1 MNYTQAI
8 EELEAIVQEIESAE
22 IGVDELSTKV
32 KRASELIRYCRQ
44 TLSTTETEV
53 ENILQEL
60 KETDKKPQ
68 G

>member
-1 MNYTQAI
+1 MTMNYTQAI

-53 ENILQEL
+53 E
-60 KETDKKPQ
+60 TYCRS
-68 G
+68 